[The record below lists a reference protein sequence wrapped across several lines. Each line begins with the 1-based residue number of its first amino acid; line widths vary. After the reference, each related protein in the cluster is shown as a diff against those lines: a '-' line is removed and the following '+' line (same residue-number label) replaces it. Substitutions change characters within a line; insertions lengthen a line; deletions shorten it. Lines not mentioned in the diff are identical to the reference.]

1 MDAKELDD
9 RSCDVH
15 SPRGVV
21 KSLMGRMLIALSH
34 GQLLKSESLYY
45 RNEPT
50 KLD

>member
-9 RSCDVH
+9 RSCDGH
-15 SPRGVV
+15 SPRGDL